1 MVKKNQRIV
10 WAPEAKKQL
19 REIYDYIY
27 LASPQGARKVR
38 DEILATT
45 KKLPPNPEIFPAD
58 VLKDGNNG
66 SYRVFYI
73 YSYRIVYKITAD
85 DILILRIRHTSREP
99 EQY

>member
-1 MVKKNQRIV
+1 M
-10 WAPEAKKQL
+10 QL
-19 REIYDYIY
+19 KDIYDYIY
-27 LASPQGARKVR
+27 QASPQGARKVR
-38 DEILATT
+38 HEIFATI
-45 KKLPPNPEIFPAD
+45 KKLPLNPEIFPAD
-58 VLKDGNNG
+58 VLKVGNDG